1 MLIKQQSG
9 FTLIEL
15 MIVVAIIGILSAIAF
30 PQYDNYSS
38 RTKASGAA
46 ADLNVYKLGISM
58 CRQVNNSFA
67 ACDDTDGNVPTVAD
81 TEFLTGLTLTAGAA
95 TTVSLSGTS
104 TATSFAGTPL
114 AFTLTGT
121 YTAGDAA
128 IGWSMGTT
136 AICDAFV
143 DFLQV
148 DVVAR
153 NITLEPWLT
162 MLI

>member
-1 MLIKQQSG
+1 MLKKQQSG

-15 MIVVAIIGILSAIAF
+15 MIVVAIIGILAAIAI
-30 PQYDNYSS
+30 PQYDNYAS

-46 ADLNVYKLGISM
+46 ADLNVYKSGISM

-95 TTVSLSGTS
+95 TTITLGGTS
-104 TATSFAGTPL
+104 TATTAAGAPL

-121 YTAGDAA
+121 YTAGDAV
-128 IGWSMGTT
+128 IGWSMGATD
-136 AICDAFV
+136 ICD
-143 DFLQV
+143 DL
-148 DVVAR
+148 R
-153 NITLEPWLT
+153 GLPSGNGGCP
-162 MLI
+162 